1 MKFVIQ
7 CNMLKE
13 SQLLAIK
20 EAVEGLPHQ
29 FVGLIPFSREIT
41 CDSPIEGLSYIPYG
55 STSFVETAYELRWR
69 GLSFDPVR
77 FTCDMACANRDDML
91 NSDWVRLGAEH
102 MVEHLKTRDKASDIF
117 MRPNHDLKQFS
128 GAVYTAEEAIDF
140 LNDAIACASSGS
152 YKIDKDFLIM
162 VSKPKNILV
171 EWRWFII
178 DGKVIDGSMY
188 RRKGQL
194 NKVHVNDII
203 LYDEAQDFADK
214 WLPHPNCVMDIAL
227 LEDNKK
233 KIVEFNCINGSG
245 FYDHDI
251 KKVMT
256 AWFQYFSKD
265 AK

>member
-55 STSFVETAYELRWR
+55 STSFVETTYDLKWE
-69 GLSFDPVR
+69 GLSFDPTL
-77 FTCDMACANRDDML
+77 FTYGMACANRDDML
-91 NSDWVRLGAEH
+91 NSDCLRLGAEN
-102 MVEHLKTRDKASDIF
+102 MVKHLETRTKTDTIF

-128 GAVYTAEEAIDF
+128 GGIYLVREAIELLTDTV
-140 LNDAIACASSGS
+140 LCGSSGT
-152 YKIDKDFLIM
+152 YKIAKDFQVII
-162 VSKPKNILV
+162 SSPKNVLI
-171 EWRWFII
+171 EWRWFIVG
-178 DGKVIDGSMY
+178 GKIIDGSVY
-188 RRKGQL
+188 RRNGQL
-194 NKVHVNDII
+194 VKKHIVESATGREHDLVK
-203 LYDEAQDFADK
+203 Q
-214 WLPHPNCVMDIAL
+214 WLPHPNCVMDTCL
-227 LEDNKK
+227 LDTGGH